1 MGWFWADGPQAK
13 AQSQGLSHRTQN
25 GLRSPPP
32 GCPMHKHQKSADA
45 ITSSDYRS
53 VNYGPPTEFERASE
67 CPIPR
72 GSRSYVKEHRESKE
86 CREPK
91 EPKEPKEHKEHKEH
105 KGFKEEW
112 KERKS
117 ESQSTFAKLNPLNY
131 MFRDLSQARAPDQ
144 THALPTSRE
153 PSTIPRGNG
162 DGNWEYPSPQQMYN
176 ALLRKG
182 YTDTDVTA
190 VESMVSVHNFLNEGA
205 WAEIMDWEKRFSGG
219 LYKGWRMCSR
229 GEQNFDTMVKKYGY
243 EKEVEDLSPSLVR
256 FQGRPQDMTPKAAM
270 FQVIG
275 WLYPAA
281 FATEPPF
288 DRHDWYVSREI
299 NGQRKETRYIID
311 YYSGPPE
318 PTGEPVFF
326 LDVRPAITLTGA
338 AERAVRWGCDVWWR
352 AIGGDAREHEKRSKP
367 K

>member
-1 MGWFWADGPQAK
+1 MGWFWSDGPQA
-13 AQSQGLSHRTQN
+13 QSRPLSHPASLD
-25 GLRSPPP
+25 GARSPPP

-45 ITSSDYRS
+45 ITSSS
-53 VNYGPPTEFERASE
+53 CPVKHGPSTSKPASGCPVPHSSSMAEKDHKMEWKQE
-67 CPIPR
+67 C
-72 GSRSYVKEHRESKE
+72 KRESK
-86 CREPK
+86 K
-91 EPKEPKEHKEHKEH
+91 ELDT
-105 KGFKEEW
+105 
-112 KERKS
+112 
-117 ESQSTFAKLNPLNY
+117 QSTFSKLNPLNY
-131 MFRDLSQARAPDQ
+131 MFRDLSQAPAPDQ

-153 PSTIPRGNG
+153 PSTIPRGDG

-219 LYKGWRMCSR
+219 LYKGWRMCSH
-229 GEQNFDTMVKKYGY
+229 GEQNFDAMVKKYGY
-243 EKEVEDLSPSLVR
+243 EKEVENLSPSLVR
-256 FQGRPQDMTPKAAM
+256 FQGRPKDMTPKAAM
-270 FQVIG
+270 FQVMG
-275 WLYPAA
+275 WIYPGA
-281 FATEPPF
+281 FGTEPPF

-299 NGQRKETRYIID
+299 NGQRKEIRYVID

-326 LDVRPAITLTGA
+326 LDVRPAVTPSGA
-338 AERAVRWGCDVWWR
+338 AERAIRWGCDVWWK
-352 AIGGDAREHEKRSKP
+352 AIGGDTREEEKQKM